1 MIKVLLLLGLMHFK
15 VIFAATPC
23 YLTVLNETQLM
34 MRYLGSTEAK
44 ILKSQKSSSDFKEY
58 VKNKFIKLHNE
69 YSTIFN
75 KTCDGQ
81 MNLDMLNFLCEQQ
94 ECLRKGRDQYSTD
107 VNVGQ
112 AIFDKYAK

>member
-1 MIKVLLLLGLMHFK
+1 
-15 VIFAATPC
+15 
-23 YLTVLNETQLM
+23 
-34 MRYLGSTEAK
+34 
-44 ILKSQKSSSDFKEY
+44 
-58 VKNKFIKLHNE
+58 
-69 YSTIFN
+69 
-75 KTCDGQ
+75 